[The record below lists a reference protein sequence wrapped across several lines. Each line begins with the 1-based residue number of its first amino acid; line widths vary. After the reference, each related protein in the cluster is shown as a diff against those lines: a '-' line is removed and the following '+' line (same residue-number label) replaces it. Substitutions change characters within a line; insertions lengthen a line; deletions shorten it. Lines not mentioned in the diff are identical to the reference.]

1 MQKENRMRTIVS
13 VAALSTLICLAVP
26 ASFAGAP
33 PAAKNAA
40 GTIVI
45 VFKDGHRQS
54 FNLSDIVRVEF
65 PGATDATGAASS
77 VNSPSRG
84 RYLGKW
90 ECGDGNGNN
99 FYITLEDNGDAKRSI
114 GDIRGRW
121 VYVDGEAR
129 VTWNDGAQDAI
140 RRVGSNFHKYA
151 YAAGKSFTDTPD
163 NVTDAHNT
171 SPHPI

>member
-1 MQKENRMRTIVS
+1 MRTVVS
-13 VAALSTLICLAVP
+13 VVALSTLICLAVP

-33 PAAKNAA
+33 PSAKNAA

-65 PGATDATGAASS
+65 PGATDAASASSS

-90 ECGDGNGNN
+90 EC
-99 FYITLEDNGDAKRSI
+99 EI
-114 GDIRGRW
+114 GRASCR
-121 VYVDGEAR
+121 ER
-129 VTWNDGAQDAI
+129 V
-140 RRVGSNFHKYA
+140 
-151 YAAGKSFTDTPD
+151 
-163 NVTDAHNT
+163 
-171 SPHPI
+171 